1 MSPSVVIAL
10 CTIVVLFV
18 LVLSGVHIA
27 YSLTAMSF
35 IGIWLVTSNL
45 STALSIISTTSFNAI
60 RTYTYCVAPLF
71 MMMGTIMAFSGSAGD
86 LFDAAQRALRKMPGG
101 LAAATIVGNA
111 IFAAVT
117 GVSIA
122 SATVFSQVAV
132 PQMERYKYESN
143 FAAGVVGGSSVLGM
157 IIPPSLFFIVYG
169 TVAEVSIGKLFVAG
183 VIPGILMALIFI
195 GAVVVQGWRQPALIG
210 LDANHKPLVQS
221 GDEGQGKAGFLVYLK
236 ALPILL
242 LVVLVLGG
250 IWGGLCT
257 PTEAAG
263 IGCAGAL
270 IIALCKRTMK
280 FRQFTG
286 MLTDVSRS
294 SAGILLL
301 LITAQMYS
309 RLLSVSG
316 MVTWVS
322 GAILSLKVPSWIIIV
337 IFLGLVLLLGCILD
351 GSSIILL
358 TTPIMQPV
366 IEGLGLDPVWWG
378 VILVLAVCI
387 GMLTPPFG
395 MIVFAMKGVLGDKVE
410 LIQLFRCCTP
420 YIFYMLLTILLCSVF
435 PQLVTWLPGMMG
447 S

>member
-1 MSPSVVIAL
+1 MSVNVIFAL
-10 CTIVVLFV
+10 CTIAILFV
-18 LVLSGVHIA
+18 LVLGGVHIA
-27 YSLTAMSF
+27 FALTTMSF
-35 IGIWLVTSNL
+35 IGIWMCTSNMA
-45 STALSIISTTSFNAI
+45 TALSIISTTSFNAI

-71 MMMGTIMAFSGSAGD
+71 MTMGTIMAFSGSAGD
-86 LFDAAQRALRKMPGG
+86 LFDAAQRALKKMPGG

-132 PQMERYKYESN
+132 PQMEKYKYDPN

-169 TVAEVSIGKLFVAG
+169 TAAEVSIGKLFVAG
-183 VIPGILMALIFI
+183 IIPGILMAAIFI
-195 GAVVVQGWRQPALIG
+195 IACVIQGWRTPSLIG
-210 LDANHKPLVQS
+210 LDEHHKPLVRLEDGDGKS
-221 GDEGQGKAGFLVYLK
+221 GAGAFFKAF
-236 ALPILL
+236 PILL

-263 IGCAGAL
+263 IGCFGAL
-270 IIALCKRTMK
+270 IIAICKRSMSIK
-280 FRQFTG
+280 NFG
-286 MLTDVSRS
+286 SMLTDVSRS

-322 GAILSLKVPSWIIIV
+322 NAILALPVPTWVIIG
-337 IFLGLVLLLGCILD
+337 IFLVLVLALGCVLD

-358 TTPIMQPV
+358 TTPIILPV
-366 IEGLGLDPVWWG
+366 VRGLGFDPVWWG
-378 VILVLAVCI
+378 VILVLTVCI

-395 MIVFAMKGVLGDKVE
+395 MVVFAMKGALGDKVE
-410 LIQLFRCCTP
+410 LGKLFKCCTP
-420 YIFYMLLTILLCSVF
+420 YIFYMIFTIVLCMIFPQIVTIL
-435 PQLVTWLPGMMG
+435 PNMM
-447 S
+447 

>member
-1 MSPSVVIAL
+1 MQPGVIIAL
-10 CTIVVLFV
+10 CSVVVLFI

-86 LFDAAQRALRKMPGG
+86 LFDAAQRALKKMPGG

-132 PQMERYKYESN
+132 PQMEKYKYEPN

-183 VIPGILMALIFI
+183 VIPGIVMAAVFI
-195 GAVVVQGWRQPALIG
+195 AAIVIQGWRKPYLIG
-210 LDANHKPLVQS
+210 LDEHHKPLVSVDEVNEGKS
-221 GDEGQGKAGFLVYLK
+221 GAVVMLK
-236 ALPILL
+236 AIPILL

-270 IIALCKRTMK
+270 VIALCKRTMK
-280 FRQFTG
+280 LKAFTN

-322 GAILSLKVPSWIIIV
+322 SAILSLNIPAWLIIV
-337 IFLGLVLLLGCILD
+337 IFLVLVLILGCILD

-366 IEGLGLDPVWWG
+366 ILGLGLDPIWWG
-378 VILVLAVCI
+378 VVLVVAVCI

-410 LIQLFRCCTP
+410 LMQLFKCCTP
-420 YIFYMLLTILLCSVF
+420 YIFYMLIIIGLCCAF
-435 PQLVTWLPGMMG
+435 PQMVTWLPNMM
-447 S
+447 